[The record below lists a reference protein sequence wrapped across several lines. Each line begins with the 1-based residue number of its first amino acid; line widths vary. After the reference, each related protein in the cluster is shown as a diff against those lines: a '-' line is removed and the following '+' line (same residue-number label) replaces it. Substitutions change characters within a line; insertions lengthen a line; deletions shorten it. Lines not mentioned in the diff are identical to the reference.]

1 MIIIRGIP
9 KWTLQDHLIT
19 MLVNY
24 KAIWLQGR
32 ISNYY
37 LSDICTYEWT
47 CWFVLAA
54 VSYFSDQSLA
64 LIFEEFRDHLFFLTS
79 KLKRHSQRP
88 VLFKLSDQKKQLTA
102 TSSRLRSEFWK
113 KKQLTSIIFFEK
125 EHQITFFF
133 LEIREI
139 DRTWLFNVSSQKKQ
153 ILQECEWAEF
163 WQKSSWLLIEKEN
176 RITMSFFWWFSRSWW
191 NLTGRHRYVFNS
203 FIM

>member
-19 MLVNY
+19 RLVNY

-88 VLFKLSDQKKQLTA
+88 VLFKFSDQKKQLTA
-102 TSSRLRSEFWK
+102 TSSRLRAEFWT
-113 KKQLTSIIFFEK
+113 KKQLT
-125 EHQITFFF
+125 F
-133 LEIREI
+133 LEIKKI
-139 DRTWLFNVSSQKKQ
+139 DRIWLFNVSSQTKQ

-163 WQKSSWLLIEKEN
+163 WQKSS
-176 RITMSFFWWFSRSWW
+176 
-191 NLTGRHRYVFNS
+191 
-203 FIM
+203 